1 MQKEAHKKIKMQS
14 LFRPSA
20 KSLTGYKKVPMLAIS
35 GNWLAQVGFDIG
47 SIVEIITS
55 ENQLI
60 IRKRNEYEQFT
71 DY

>member
-14 LFRPSA
+14 LHRPSA
-20 KSLTGYKKVPMLAIS
+20 KSWNGYKQVPMLTIS
-35 GNWLAQVGFDIG
+35 GNWLAQVGFNIG
-47 SIVEIITS
+47 NIVEIITS

-60 IRKRNEYEQFT
+60 IRKESEYEQLT

>member
-14 LFRPSA
+14 LHRPSA
-20 KSLTGYKKVPMLAIS
+20 KSWNGYKQVPMLTIS
-35 GNWLAQVGFDIG
+35 GNWLAQVGFNIG

-60 IRKRNEYEQFT
+60 IRKGNEYEQLT